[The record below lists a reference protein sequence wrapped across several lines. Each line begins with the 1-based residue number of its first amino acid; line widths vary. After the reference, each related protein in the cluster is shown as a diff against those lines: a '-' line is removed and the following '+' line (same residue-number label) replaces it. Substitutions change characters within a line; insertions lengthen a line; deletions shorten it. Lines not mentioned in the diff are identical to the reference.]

1 MKVTRY
7 FGLWALSVLC
17 VFSCTDGEQGTGDII
32 PDVATKLVKLSL
44 GTISMQEAG
53 SVTRVRGD
61 NSLDLVL
68 GEETGKGVC
77 NARTRT
83 STLTD
88 TQEDAVNDICV
99 FQFGNTDGKL
109 KYSEYTSLMD
119 GELTTDI
126 SLASGVGQCTVYVL
140 ANVGNIIRKV
150 TYGSALADF
159 KKLVAEVSSGKGT
172 GQNLPMCGYK
182 ANFNSDADN
191 ASLTVSLTRAVAKV
205 SLNLTTP
212 NAGDVFAVTSVR
224 LVNVA
229 KKLYYVESATTA
241 PTAAELT
248 TYTSDNTKSITW
260 YIPENKA
267 GNNALTNWKDRYEGN
282 APATATY
289 ILIEGSYTPQSGTA
303 RDVSYA
309 IYLGAG
315 NNAADFN
322 VVRNTKYAVNAAIKG
337 TDMNDGRVLIGR
349 DLSAAGTQTANCY
362 VVKTTDANKWYR
374 FKATIRGN
382 GAETPAHISYTGAV
396 IPANDRIA
404 PTNAALVWETREG
417 GASPTLDYVGYSKNG
432 YIVFKLGKATEG
444 NAVVAAKNG
453 TTTLWSWHIWTTAAF
468 DRNGIKVETYE
479 TRPRNG
485 LVEYADITKREFKM
499 MDRNL
504 GAASGKAT
512 KVAEEAIKTY
522 GVYFQF
528 GRKDPFPAAG
538 VMVRTSDADIVPVY
552 DANGNKILENSYQ
565 LKSGKI
571 TKGFDQAAVKLQLA
585 YAVEN
590 PLMFVL
596 RDDDD
601 KAIAYGGDGTNPSC
615 NWIFA
620 AHPAKNGVEG
630 SVPWKASNKLWGSGL
645 QDEKN
650 SLILG
655 MIVDVKKTIYDPC
668 PYGYHMPPQDVWTN
682 FTTGTTVYNTGNV
695 TEYNVVAAD
704 KYNQTNE
711 SIGFVDGN
719 FEVWGRRFF
728 TTGDAE
734 ATDAGNVA
742 FYPAAG
748 YRYGYDGHVGYVG
761 WGCYAWSASPY
772 SAMSQY
778 GGFLNTGSN
787 RVRPVYYAN
796 RSDAFPVRCV
806 RD

>member
-1 MKVTRY
+1 MKVTRF

-17 VFSCTDGEQGTGDII
+17 VLSCTDGEQGTGGII
-32 PDVATKLVKLSL
+32 PDVATKPVKLSL
-44 GTISMQEAG
+44 GTTPMQEAG

-68 GEETGKGVC
+68 GEETGKEAC
-77 NARTRT
+77 NAGTRT
-83 STLTD
+83 GTLTD

-119 GELTTDI
+119 GELTADI
-126 SLASGVGQCTVYVL
+126 SLASGVGSCTVYVL

-150 TYGSALADF
+150 AYGSAVADF
-159 KKLVAEVSSGKGT
+159 KKLAAEVSSGKGT

-182 ANFNSDADN
+182 ADFNSEADN

-212 NAGDVFAVTSVR
+212 NAGDVFTVTSVR
-224 LVNVA
+224 LMNVA

-248 TYTSDNTKSITW
+248 TYTSDNTKSIAW
-260 YIPENKA
+260 YVPENKA
-267 GNNALTNWKDRYEGN
+267 GSNSLTDWKERYEDN
-282 APATATY
+282 VPATATY
-289 ILIEGSYTPQSGTA
+289 ILIEGSYTPKGGIA
-303 RDVSYA
+303 RDVAYT

-315 NNAADFN
+315 DKAGDFN
-322 VVRNTKYAVNAAIKG
+322 VVRNTKYTINAAIKG
-337 TDMNDGRVLIGR
+337 TNMNDGRVLVGK

-362 VVKTTDANKWYR
+362 VVNTTDANKWYR

-382 GAETPAHISYTGAV
+382 GAATSAQISYTGTD

-404 PTNAALVWETREG
+404 PDNAALVWETREG
-417 GASPTLDYVGYSKNG
+417 DKAPTLDYVGYSRNG
-432 YIVFKLGKATEG
+432 YIVFKLGEATEG

-453 TTTLWSWHIWTTAAF
+453 ATTLWSWHIWTTAAF
-468 DRNGIKVETYE
+468 DRNGIKVQTYE

-485 LVEYADITKREFKM
+485 LASYADITKREFKM

-504 GAASGKAT
+504 GAASGTAT

-538 VMVRTSDADIVPVY
+538 VMVRTDDADIVPVY
-552 DANGNKILENSYQ
+552 DANGNKILKNSNQ
-565 LKSGKI
+565 IKNSTI
-571 TKGFDQAAVKLQLA
+571 TKGTDQTAVKLQLA

-590 PLMFVL
+590 PLMFIL
-596 RDDDD
+596 REDGD
-601 KAIAYGGDGTNPSC
+601 KAIAYGGDGTNPSY

-620 AHPAKNGVEG
+620 AHPAKSGVEG

-645 QDEKN
+645 TNE
-650 SLILG
+650 STGLILET
-655 MIVDVKKTIYDPC
+655 ITDIKKTIYDPC
-668 PYGYHMPPQDVWTN
+668 PYGYHMPPQDTWTN
-682 FTTGTTVYNTGNV
+682 FTTAAMAYKTDIV

-704 KYNQTNE
+704 KNNQA
-711 SIGFVDGN
+711 SKDIGFADN
-719 FEVWGRRFF
+719 KFEVWGRRFF
-728 TTGDAE
+728 AIGE
-734 ATDAGNVA
+734 AATADAGNVA

-748 YRYGYDGHVGYVG
+748 YRHGTDGHINYIG
-761 WGCYAWSASPY
+761 WACIVWAASPY
-772 SAMSQY
+772 SATSQNAGY
-778 GGFLNTGSN
+778 WDTSSN
-787 RVRPVYYAN
+787 WVRSVNDTN
-796 RSDAFPVRCV
+796 RSSAFPVRCV
-806 RD
+806 QD